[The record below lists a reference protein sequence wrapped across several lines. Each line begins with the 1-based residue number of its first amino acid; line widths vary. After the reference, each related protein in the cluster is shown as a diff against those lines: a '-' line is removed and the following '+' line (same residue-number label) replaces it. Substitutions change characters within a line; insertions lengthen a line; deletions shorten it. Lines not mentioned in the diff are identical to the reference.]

1 MKAIFKKLQ
10 DLVLNFSETQ
20 RRERVEE
27 IADTIIDT
35 LTLSKTDGRG
45 LSATELSTVVL
56 KINSSVLLFLAE
68 KKAKTEETLTDI
80 NNALEELKNGL

>member
-1 MKAIFKKLQ
+1 MKIFIKKVK

-20 RRERVEE
+20 RKERVEE

-45 LSATELSTVVL
+45 LSATELSSVVL
-56 KINSSVLLFLAE
+56 KINSSVFSFLAE
-68 KKAKTEETLTDI
+68 KKAKTEETLNDI
-80 NNALEELKNGL
+80 NNALDELKNEL

>member
-1 MKAIFKKLQ
+1 MKQIIKRVK

-27 IADTIIDT
+27 IAETIIDT

-80 NNALEELKNGL
+80 NNALEELKNRF

>member
-1 MKAIFKKLQ
+1 MKQIIKRVK

-80 NNALEELKNGL
+80 NNALEELKNGF

>member
-1 MKAIFKKLQ
+1 MKQIIKRVKE
-10 DLVLNFSETQ
+10 LVLNFSETQ

-45 LSATELSTVVL
+45 LSATELSSVVL

-68 KKAKTEETLTDI
+68 KRAKTEETLEDI
-80 NNALEELKNGL
+80 NNALEQLKNGL

>member
-1 MKAIFKKLQ
+1 MKQIIKKLQ
-10 DLVLNFSETQ
+10 ELVLNFSEAQ

-45 LSATELSTVVL
+45 LTATELSSVVL
-56 KINSSVLLFLAE
+56 KINSSVFSFLAE
-68 KKAKTEETLTDI
+68 KKIKTEETLEDI

>member
-1 MKAIFKKLQ
+1 MKTIFKKLQ

-27 IADTIIDT
+27 IANTIIDT

-45 LSATELSTVVL
+45 LSATELSSVVL
-56 KINSSVLLFLAE
+56 KINSSVFSFLAE

>member
-1 MKAIFKKLQ
+1 MKAIIKKVK

-20 RRERVEE
+20 RKERVEE

-45 LSATELSTVVL
+45 LSATELASIVL
-56 KINSSVLLFLAE
+56 KINSSVLFFLAE
-68 KKAKTEETLTDI
+68 KRAKTEETLNDI
-80 NNALEELKNGL
+80 NNALDELKNGL

>member
-1 MKAIFKKLQ
+1 MKQIIKKVK

-20 RRERVEE
+20 RKERVEE

-45 LSATELSTVVL
+45 LSATELSSVVL
-56 KINSSVLLFLAE
+56 KINSSVFSFLAE
-68 KKAKTEETLTDI
+68 KKIRTEETLEDI
-80 NNALEELKNGL
+80 NNALEEIKNGL